1 MKLLHLLLA
10 GLLVLMPLSYVASAD
25 DDAPA
30 KTKRSAKARKA
41 KEAKERDVRKAANRK
56 KKELREMGVKNV
68 RVKNPGDWPRK
79 VSVPKDT
86 ELAPGPQGGPDF
98 TYTSNHFLYVSPV
111 KLDAAAQKTVAR
123 LCECAYAANKAIG
136 EEIPVPRATADRGD
150 KKFMVQLQPTMEA
163 YFAAG
168 GPRNSAGV
176 FLGAFRRPANVAPGT
191 PQITKEE
198 HIAMDKVMIPF
209 PSLGIG
215 ANGSVVSED
224 INTHALVHELTHQ
237 QFLLN
242 NLPIWANEGWAEYV
256 GYVPYV
262 GEDLDFDR
270 GFSLI
275 LHAAKQRAESGA
287 LDFDFSLE
295 DFFTM
300 DQQTMY
306 GYMPRGKNTYLLSVM
321 TVAFFVHLDGKK
333 GVEAM
338 KAYLQALLDGKSPEE
353 ASQELIKPHRTAD
366 RLQQD
371 FIRAWK
377 SKKVKVSFPKK

>member
-1 MKLLHLLLA
+1 MLKSLYLLL
-10 GLLVLMPLSYVASAD
+10 GLLIALAPMTVQAD
-25 DDAPA
+25 ADVP
-30 KTKRSAKARKA
+30 TPRPKREKKEKARN
-41 KEAKERDVRKAANRK
+41 VNKAASRK
-56 KKELREMGVKNV
+56 RKELREMGVKNV
-68 RVKNPGDWPRK
+68 RVNNPGDWPRK

-86 ELAPGPQGGPDF
+86 ELQEMQLPPGQQGF
-98 TYTSNHFLYVSPV
+98 AYASNNFVYISPV
-111 KLDAAAQKTVAR
+111 QLQPEAQKTVAR
-123 LCECAYAANKAIG
+123 LCECAYEANKAIG
-136 EEIPVPRATADRGD
+136 GVLPVPRSTAERGE
-150 KKFMVQLQPTMEA
+150 KKFVVQLQPTMEA

-176 FLGAFRRPANVAPGT
+176 FLGAIRKTGAPPTEGD
-191 PQITKEE
+191 
-198 HIAMDKVMIPF
+198 IAMDKVMIPF
-209 PSLGIG
+209 PSVGIG
-215 ANGSVVSED
+215 RSGRVERED
-224 INTHALVHELTHQ
+224 IDTHALVHELTHQ

-242 NLPIWANEGWAEYV
+242 ALPIWANEGWAEYV

-275 LHAAKQRAESGA
+275 LHTAKQRAEQGA
-287 LDFDFSLE
+287 LDFDFKLV

-300 DQQTMY
+300 NQETMY
-306 GYMPRGKNTYLLSVM
+306 GYMPRGKDTYMLSVM

-338 KAYLQALLDGKSPEE
+338 KAYLQALLDGKSPDE
-353 ASQELIKPHRTAD
+353 AAQELIKPYRSAD
-366 RLQQD
+366 LLEKK

>member
-1 MKLLHLLLA
+1 MKRIFHLLIA
-10 GLLVLMPLSYVASAD
+10 LLVALGPMQAMGD
-25 DDAPA
+25 TGRD
-30 KTKRSAKARKA
+30 RSSNRAG
-41 KEAKERDVRKAANRK
+41 KEKERNVRKAASRK

-68 RVKNPGDWPRK
+68 RVKSPGDWPRS

-86 ELAPGPQGGPDF
+86 EVQEMASGAQGAGF
-98 TYTSNHFLYVSPV
+98 TYVSNNFAFVSKA
-111 KLDAAAQKTVAR
+111 KLQPEAQKTVAR
-123 LCECAYAANKAIG
+123 LCECAYAACKAIS
-136 EEIPVPRATADRGD
+136 EVLPVPRSSADRGE
-150 KKFMVQLQPTMEA
+150 KKFVVELQPSMEE

-168 GPRNSAGV
+168 GPTNSAGV
-176 FLGAFRRPANVAPGT
+176 FLGAYRKTGGPL
-191 PQITKEE
+191 KEAD
-198 HIAMDKVMIPF
+198 IAVDKVMIPF

-215 ANGSVVSED
+215 RSGKVERED
-224 INTHALVHELTHQ
+224 IDTHALVHELTHQ

-242 NLPIWANEGWAEYV
+242 ALPIWANEGWAEYV

-275 LHAAKQRAESGA
+275 LHAAKQRAERGA
-287 LDFDFSLE
+287 LDFDFKLE

-300 DQQTMY
+300 NQQTMY
-306 GYMPRGKNTYLLSVM
+306 GYMPQGKDTYMLSVM

-333 GVEAM
+333 GVDAM

-353 ASQELIKPHRTAD
+353 AAQELIKPHRTAA

-371 FIRAWK
+371 FIRAWR

>member
-1 MKLLHLLLA
+1 MLKIPYLLLGLLLA
-10 GLLVLMPLSYVASAD
+10 LAPMTAQAD
-25 DDAPA
+25 DDDRPRRP
-30 KTKRSAKARKA
+30 KREV
-41 KEAKERDVRKAANRK
+41 KEKKRNVNKAASRK
-56 KKELREMGVKNV
+56 RKELREMGVKNV
-68 RVKNPGDWPRK
+68 RVNSPGDWPQK
-79 VSVPKDT
+79 VTVPKDT
-86 ELAPGPQGGPDF
+86 ELQETSGQPGQGF
-98 TYTSNHFLYVSPV
+98 VYASNNFVYRSPI
-111 KLDAAAQKTVAR
+111 KLQPEAQKTVAR

-136 EEIPVPRATADRGD
+136 EVLPVPRATADRGG
-150 KKFMVQLQPTMEA
+150 KKFMVELQPTMEA

-176 FLGAFRRPANVAPGT
+176 FLGAIRKTGAP
-191 PQITKEE
+191 PREQD
-198 HIAMDKVMIPF
+198 IAMDKVMIPF
-209 PSLGIG
+209 PSVGIG
-215 ANGSVVSED
+215 RSGAVESED

-242 NLPIWANEGWAEYV
+242 ALPIWANEGWAEYV
-256 GYVPYV
+256 GYIPYV
-262 GEDLDFDR
+262 GEDLDFGR

-275 LHAAKQRAESGA
+275 LHAAKERSAQGG
-287 LDFDFSLE
+287 LDFDFKLE

-306 GYMPRGKNTYLLSVM
+306 GYMPQGKDTYLLSVM

-338 KAYLQALLDGKSPEE
+338 KAYLQALQDGKSHEE
-353 ASQELIKPHRTAD
+353 AAQELIKPHRTAK
-366 RLQQD
+366 RLEQD

>member
-1 MKLLHLLLA
+1 MKALHLLLA
-10 GLLVLMPLSYVASAD
+10 GFIVLLPLAPYASAQD
-25 DDAPA
+25 DDAKPS
-30 KTKRSAKARKA
+30 KTKRVK
-41 KEAKERDVRKAANRK
+41 KEKERDVRKAASRK
-56 KKELREMGVKNV
+56 KKELRDMGVKNV
-68 RVKNPGDWPRK
+68 RVKNPGDWPRR
-79 VSVPKDT
+79 VGVPKDT
-86 ELAPGPQGGPDF
+86 EVQTSDQSGGQGGF
-98 TYTSNHFLYVSPV
+98 VYTSNNCVYRSPS
-111 KLDAAAQKTVAR
+111 KLSPEAQKTVAR
-123 LCECAYAANKAIG
+123 LCECAFEANKAIG
-136 EEIPVPRATADRGD
+136 EVVPVARATGERGD
-150 KKFMVQLQPTMEA
+150 KKFTVELQPTMEA
-163 YFAAG
+163 YYAAG

-176 FLGAFRRPANVAPGT
+176 FVGARRATGQPATEADIV
-191 PQITKEE
+191 
-198 HIAMDKVMIPF
+198 MDKVIIPF

-215 ANGSVVSED
+215 RSGSVERED
-224 INTHALVHELTHQ
+224 IDTHALVHELTHQ

-275 LHAAKQRAESGA
+275 LHAAKQCSEQGA
-287 LDFDFSLE
+287 LDFDFKLA

-306 GYMPRGKNTYLLSVM
+306 GYMPQGKNTYLLSVM

-353 ASQELIKPHRTAD
+353 ASQELIKPHRTAA